1 MYNLFKMEYIVIIL
15 IMLTIYISLSLIGTR
30 VVKFHWLL
38 RYLFGFT
45 ILPLFFFL
53 MFMNYRVLELALPHN
68 FDFFNQICSIWQPF
82 IVCAIP
88 ALLCYVYYLALVY
101 LNKLL
106 PQK

>member
-1 MYNLFKMEYIVIIL
+1 MYNLFEMEYVVIIL
-15 IMLTIYISLSLIGTR
+15 IVLTIYISLSLIGAR

-53 MFMNYRVLELALPHN
+53 MFMNYRVLELAFPDN
-68 FDFFNQICSIWQPF
+68 FDFFNRIRSISQPF
-82 IVCAIP
+82 IVCTIP
-88 ALLCYVYYLALVY
+88 ALLCYFYYLALVY